1 MRRKDVGAKGLAFC
15 VGLKFEYE
23 KDALFRLRKSVEDL

>member
-1 MRRKDVGAKGLAFC
+1 MLTVKMLLRALAFC
-15 VGLKFEYE
+15 ARPEFEYE